1 MLLTIEKVLTKDQV
15 AKCRAAIDAAAWVDG
30 NETSGHQSRLA
41 KNNLQLPESSPVA
54 QQMGNAI
61 LDALGRSPRFVAA
74 SLPLKVF
81 PPLFNRYEG
90 GQTFGIHVDNSI
102 RAMRDSNFRIR
113 SDLSAT
119 LFLAEPDDYDGGE
132 LVVQDLF
139 GTQRVKLAA
148 GDLVL
153 YPSSSLHEVTPVTR
167 GARVASFFWI
177 QSMVRDD
184 GERTLL
190 FQMDSEIQALSTRLG
205 VDDPSVVALTGVY
218 HNLLRRWAEL

>member
-15 AKCRAAIDAAAWVDG
+15 AKCRAAIDSAAWVDG
-30 NETSGHQSRLA
+30 NETSGHQSALA

-54 QQMGNAI
+54 QQMGTAI
-61 LDALGRSPRFVAA
+61 LDALGRNARFISAA
-74 SLPLKVF
+74 LPLKVF

-90 GQTFGIHVDNSI
+90 GQEFRTHVDNSI

-119 LFLAEPDDYDGGE
+119 LFLAEPDTYDGGE
-132 LVVQDLF
+132 LTVQDLY
-139 GTQRVKLAA
+139 GTHSVKLAA

-153 YPSSSLHEVTPVTR
+153 YPASSLHHVTQVTR

-184 GERTLL
+184 GARSLL
-190 FQMDSEIQALSTRLG
+190 FQMDGEIQALGAKLG
-205 VDDPSVVALTGVY
+205 PDEASVVALTGIY
-218 HNLLRRWAEL
+218 HNLLRRWAEI